1 MNYKSLLQNIAT
13 AIMICTLPILAGCS
27 TDSDTSLGTMEVR
40 LHDAPGDYDE
50 VNVYIERV
58 EVNREEDP
66 EGWITIS
73 EPEQAFNLIELAN
86 GAYEVLGEAQ
96 LEEGTYHQIR
106 LVLGQTGHSVV
117 IDSVEHDLFV
127 PSGAQ
132 TGVKLEVNAEI
143 SEGIEY
149 VLLLD
154 FDAARSV
161 VEAGQSP
168 ALDYLLQP
176 VIKATNEAITG
187 NIDGTISP
195 AEAEPIVYA
204 LADGDTLSSTYA
216 DTTTG
221 YFRLIGLEAGTYTV
235 SIDPSNES
243 YLQKDTTG
251 VSVTLGQTNEL
262 GTIELSPAP

>member
-1 MNYKSLLQNIAT
+1 MDFKASLQNITT
-13 AIMICTLPILAGCS
+13 ALMVCTLAIFVGCS
-27 TDSDTSLGTMEVR
+27 TDSNPSMGTMEVR

-50 VNVYIERV
+50 VNVFIERV
-58 EVNREEDP
+58 EVNREGDP

-73 EPEQAFNLIELAN
+73 EPGQAFNLIELSN

-96 LEEGTYHQIR
+96 LEAGTYHQIR
-106 LVLGQTGHSVV
+106 LILGDEGHSVV
-117 IDSVEHDLFV
+117 IDSVEHDLFI

-132 TGVKLEVNAEI
+132 TGVKLQVDAEI

-154 FDAARSV
+154 FDAGRSV
-161 VEAGQSP
+161 VEAGQSQ
-168 ALDYLLQP
+168 ALDYLLKP

-187 NIDGTISP
+187 NIDGTIVP
-195 AEAEPIVYA
+195 ADAEPIVYA

-221 YFRLIGLEAGTYTV
+221 YFRLIGLEEGSYTI
-235 SIDPSNES
+235 SIDPSNTDFLE
-243 YLQKDTTG
+243 KDTTG